1 MFYIKY
7 RLAALQ
13 KNIDKNYV
21 KLEISTIKN
30 PKNKK
35 EITIFYVN
43 LSFIRILKKKF
54 KKLKFFC
61 RADSYKPSC
70 TLSARQKKY
79 LKK

>member
-1 MFYIKY
+1 MLYIKY

-13 KNIDKNYV
+13 TNRQNYV

-43 LSFIRILKKKF
+43 LSFIRILK
-54 KKLKFFC
+54 
-61 RADSYKPSC
+61 
-70 TLSARQKKY
+70 
-79 LKK
+79 